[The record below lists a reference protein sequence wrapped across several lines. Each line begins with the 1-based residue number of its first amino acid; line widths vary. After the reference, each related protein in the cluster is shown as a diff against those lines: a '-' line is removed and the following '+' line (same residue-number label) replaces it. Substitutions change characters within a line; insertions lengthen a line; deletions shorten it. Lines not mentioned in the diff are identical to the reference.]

1 MLTISNQ
8 IKNLSPD
15 SWYRFRLDEIS
26 VNLDLEKRYGVD
38 EESSFIINAV
48 NANYL
53 KPRWNRPVS
62 SFIKTTEDFT
72 SNQLAESEFLIE
84 NDASFMTGRNETLM
98 AGLNLTEHT
107 DEIEDVDDVLQ
118 KINSNEIREYLFQF
132 RPSSVSKSYNYLNFD
147 YSDKADS
154 FLPLIYDVKNP
165 ELSFTVNEHYINPF
179 GKYEIWGGSFNPKKL
194 DENDTREMR
203 FRLINPT
210 TGIAKSERKFMFMR
224 TATLNSTNSQL
235 LSGLY
240 DVQDLYEQPMYEEGV
255 NNFSL
260 MDIIILKG
268 GRYYKMKVNADDEDI
283 LTYIPQADKIYFVVK
298 TPNLFHSRSYTI
310 DEKVVSVS
318 NNEHIMNFLGFRF
331 EYVSGSNRTRIFD
344 IYNNRYLSDVTTLT
358 DTTYLFYIKT
368 YYKKNSGFDPA
379 NGKFNYSLVLEIEV
393 INSNTKLKS
402 ERIYSGGMSD
412 FKYRGV
418 TPVTSIPSF
427 DSYPLMLGNMPFFNE
442 NVSLKKN
449 IECVVDDVTDP
460 ITLTVIDKVIYRG
473 PYSISAID
481 NITCFI
487 NKDVYSLIAKLY
499 ESQYRQDNSILDKQL
514 IQYWPCDSL
523 RAVDLRTSQNTKNNE
538 ITSYYDLYGY
548 MKLSGPGK
556 VIAVPEKNHSVIKS
570 ALYFDGNVTGNSNT
584 MNTWSNNSA
593 LSINFWFKTDQRT
606 KGVILCDMDKESL
619 ITAGIYIGIA
629 DGGFLEIAFDTPIS
643 KIYQT
648 NVADN
653 VYHMITIVVLAQSY
667 EIYLDSVH
675 IDSRVRAGT
684 SNKKYTWNYQTY
696 FMGHPRG
703 KCTKGYISRISY
715 YKTRLMRT
723 NIIDIYLGDIEH
735 RIYGTVLASN
745 MPFATEIRFY
755 SRRTGEYLTSA
766 YSSEEDGKFMYRNY
780 DGTSVDMIVVNNNH
794 EYGTIQVLG
803 PISPSSVE
811 Q

>member
-26 VNLDLEKRYGVD
+26 VILDLEKRYGVD

-62 SFIKTTEDFT
+62 NFIKTTEDFT

-118 KINSNEIREYLFQF
+118 KINSNETREYLFQF

-165 ELSFTVNEHYINPF
+165 DLSFTVNEHYINPF

-210 TGIAKSERKFMFMR
+210 TGIVKSERKFMFMR
-224 TATLNSTNSQL
+224 NATLGSINSQI

-240 DVQDLYEQPMYEEGV
+240 DVDDLYEQPMYEEGV

-268 GRYYKMKVNADDEDI
+268 GRYYKMKVKTFDEDNP
-283 LTYIPQADKIYFVVK
+283 TFIPQADKIYFVVK
-298 TPNLFHSRSYTI
+298 TPNLFHSRSYTL

-318 NNEHIMNFLGFRF
+318 NTDHIMDFLGFRF
-331 EYVSGSNRTRIFD
+331 EYISGSNKTRIFD
-344 IYNNRYLSDVTTLT
+344 IYNNRYLSDVTTLA

-538 ITSYYDLYGY
+538 ITSNYNLYGY

-584 MNTWSNNSA
+584 MNTWSNNSV

-606 KGVILCDMDKESL
+606 KGVILCDMDKESI

-653 VYHMITIVVLAQSY
+653 VYHMITIVVFERSF

-715 YKTRLMRT
+715 YKTRLKQT

-794 EYGTIQVLG
+794 KYGTIQVLG